1 MEFKLIELVP
11 EIIEYKTGDMGD
23 IRWSQ
28 ALFNAEGRESLG
40 NDEYCCRLVYNF
52 MKLLEKYILKAYD
65 GWGIDIVFGEIEIA

>member
-1 MEFKLIELVP
+1 M
-11 EIIEYKTGDMGD
+11 
-23 IRWSQ
+23 
-28 ALFNAEGRESLG
+28 FNAEGRESLG